1 MILTVIIII
10 AIAISMYFA
19 LKKAPLI
26 DDEGNL
32 VKENPVEPIT
42 DATNIEVKAESISES
57 SEELAKR
64 LDKISNPDKNKPFA
78 KISTPDSS
86 EMVIEPVV
94 AKKKAPKKPKAPK
107 PSIVDETSGEV
118 NVEEAAPKK
127 KRYYKKRAPKKAE

>member
-1 MILTVIIII
+1 MILTVIII
-10 AIAISMYFA
+10 AIAIGMYFA

-32 VKENPVEPIT
+32 VKENPIEPKVDVT
-42 DATNIEVKAESISES
+42 DIEVQTESVSET

-86 EMVIEPVV
+86 DMVFEPVV
-94 AKKKAPKKPKAPK
+94 AKKRAPKKAKAPKV
-107 PSIVDETSGEV
+107 VDEATGEV
-118 NVEEAAPKK
+118 NVNTEEAAPKK
-127 KRYYKKRAPKKAE
+127 KRYYKKRAPKKSE